1 MKKILYIVLGIIIFF
16 IIILI
21 FSLFYF
27 TSLDTSQESVVKYI
41 HANTVKYISEE
52 IQKCKLGDK
61 KFMVTLDCPATADKA
76 IYGAV
81 ETGENINPYDLRHKA
96 VRISR
101 SSTNDEDVGYIS
113 LSTSGSNI
121 IIKTCHRKPCSNE
134 NNRRSDIIEIK

>member
-1 MKKILYIVLGIIIFF
+1 MKNKSLYIVLGIIIF

-21 FSLFYF
+21 YSTF
-27 TSLDTSQESVVKYI
+27 TKSPPDTAKVKVTKLI

>member
-1 MKKILYIVLGIIIFF
+1 MMKKILYIVLGIIIF

-27 TSLDTSQESVVKYI
+27 TSPDTSQESVVKYI

-81 ETGENINPYDLRHKA
+81 DTNEDINPYDLRHKA
-96 VRISR
+96 VRFSR
-101 SSTNDEDVGYIS
+101 SNKNDEDMGYIS
-113 LSTSGSNI
+113 LSKSGSDI
-121 IIKTCHRKPCSNE
+121 IIKSCHRKPCSNE
-134 NNRRSDIIEIK
+134 YNRRSDTIEIK

>member
-1 MKKILYIVLGIIIFF
+1 MKKILYIVLGIIIF

-21 FSLFYF
+21 FASFFFF
-27 TSLDTSQESVVKYI
+27 TSPDNSKVNVAKYI
-41 HANTVKYISEE
+41 HGNTVKYISEE

-81 ETGENINPYDLRHKA
+81 DTNEDINPYDLRHKA

-113 LSTSGSNI
+113 LSISGSNV
-121 IIKTCHRKPCSNE
+121 IIKTCYRKPCSNE

>member
-1 MKKILYIVLGIIIFF
+1 MKKILYIVLGIIIF

-21 FSLFYF
+21 FASFFFF
-27 TSLDTSQESVVKYI
+27 TSPDNSKVNVAKYI
-41 HANTVKYISEE
+41 HGNTVKYISEE

-81 ETGENINPYDLRHKA
+81 ETGEDINPYDLRHKA

-101 SSTNDEDVGYIS
+101 SSTNDEDVGYIN
-113 LSTSGSNI
+113 LSTSGTNVVVKS
-121 IIKTCHRKPCSNE
+121 CHVTPCDIE
-134 NNRRSDIIEIK
+134 LNRRSDTIEIK